1 MDGYCW
7 ILILMRAGLIDSLME
22 YFLPWDG
29 AAGSAVGTSHPDLG
43 TKGNSLSHVLQKFH
57 FLKDNPIIGHF
68 NTVVTGVR
76 YNSRRVL
83 LLCEV
88 EILDRGDLSAVGEQI
103 QEEASTKSLYRGQNR
118 VKNLFACG

>member
-1 MDGYCW
+1 
-7 ILILMRAGLIDSLME
+7 ME

-29 AAGSAVGTSHPDLG
+29 AAGSAVGTSYPDLG
-43 TKGNSLSHVLQKFH
+43 TKGNSLSHKVLQKLH
-57 FLKDNPIIGHF
+57 YLKDNPIIEHF

-76 YNSRRVL
+76 YNSKRVL
-83 LLCEV
+83 LLSEV

-103 QEEASTKSLYRGQNR
+103 QDETSTKSLYREQNR

>member
-1 MDGYCW
+1 
-7 ILILMRAGLIDSLME
+7 ME

-29 AAGSAVGTSHPDLG
+29 AAGSAVGTSYPDLG
-43 TKGNSLSHVLQKFH
+43 TKGNSLSQKVLQKFH
-57 FLKDNPIIGHF
+57 YLKDNPIIGHF

-103 QEEASTKSLYRGQNR
+103 QAKQGEKLVCLWMNTKET
-118 VKNLFACG
+118 

>member
-1 MDGYCW
+1 
-7 ILILMRAGLIDSLME
+7 MRAGLIDSLME

-43 TKGNSLSHVLQKFH
+43 TKGNNLSQKLH
-57 FLKDNPIIGHF
+57 FLKDYPIIGHF
-68 NTVVTGVR
+68 NTVVTGVK

-103 QEEASTKSLYRGQNR
+103 PDEASTKSLFRGPA
-118 VKNLFACG
+118 L

>member
-1 MDGYCW
+1 
-7 ILILMRAGLIDSLME
+7 ME

-43 TKGNSLSHVLQKFH
+43 SKSNSLSHKVLQKLH

-68 NTVVTGVR
+68 NTFVTGVR
-76 YNSRRVL
+76 YNRVL

-103 QEEASTKSLYRGQNR
+103 QAKQGEKLVCLWMNTKET
-118 VKNLFACG
+118 

>member
-1 MDGYCW
+1 
-7 ILILMRAGLIDSLME
+7 ME

-43 TKGNSLSHVLQKFH
+43 TEGYILSHKVLQKLH
-57 FLKDNPIIGHF
+57 YLKDNPIIGHF

-88 EILDRGDLSAVGEQI
+88 DILDRRILSAVGEQI
-103 QEEASTKSLYRGQNR
+103 QDET
-118 VKNLFACG
+118 

>member
-1 MDGYCW
+1 
-7 ILILMRAGLIDSLME
+7 ME

-43 TKGNSLSHVLQKFH
+43 TKGNSLSHKVLQKLH
-57 FLKDNPIIGHF
+57 YLNDNPIIGHF
-68 NTVVTGVR
+68 NRVVTGVR

-88 EILDRGDLSAVGEQI
+88 EILDRGDLSAVGEQV
-103 QEEASTKSLYRGQNR
+103 QDEASTQQAHYKEGRTG
-118 VKNLFACG
+118 